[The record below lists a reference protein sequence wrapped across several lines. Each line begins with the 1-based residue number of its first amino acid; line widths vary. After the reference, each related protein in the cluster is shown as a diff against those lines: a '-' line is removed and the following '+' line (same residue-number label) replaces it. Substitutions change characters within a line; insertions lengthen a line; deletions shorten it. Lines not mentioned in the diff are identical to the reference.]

1 MHNQYVE
8 DLNNGSKVAYEF
20 FKTLGNVTSY
30 LNQNLSSINKQ
41 INLGNKDN
49 QYKEILKSYSTIEKD
64 DYDII
69 KSYDNLQN
77 TINKNLNNENPE
89 KDIKKTK
96 DENEI
101 VFEHLQKNLS
111 NVEILLEKLKENFN
125 LEDFEKLK
133 EELTTISNDFNSS
146 LDELTKKITEDFQ
159 LGNIS
164 KMEYIDLKDK
174 IDNVCYE
181 IKNKNSYENIDENFQ
196 NIYETL
202 EDYKMDQNSLDY
214 IDYRDYNEFYN
225 AKNDLSEKTLDKENI
240 LDKDDVER
248 EI

>member
-30 LNQNLSSINKQ
+30 LNQNLSNINKQ
-41 INLGNKDN
+41 INLGNRDD

-64 DYDII
+64 DFDII

-77 TINKNLNNENPE
+77 TTNKNINNENPD
-89 KDIKKTK
+89 KDIQKSKG
-96 DENEI
+96 ENEI
-101 VFEHLQKNLS
+101 EFEYLQKNLS
-111 NVEILLEKLKENFN
+111 NVEILLGKLKENFN

-174 IDNVCYE
+174 IDIVCYE

-196 NIYETL
+196 NIYENL
-202 EDYKMDQNSLDY
+202 EDYNMDQNSLDY

-225 AKNDLSEKTLDKENI
+225 AENDLNEKTLDKENI
-240 LDKDDVER
+240 LYKDEVER
-248 EI
+248 EM